1 MHKLD
6 KKKLL
11 GPVLLFLAA
20 LIWGTSFVAQEV
32 GANGGVGSFTYQAT
46 RNALGAL
53 ALLAVCVVKDLWQ
66 KKKGIYH
73 PPTPREKKILWLGG
87 LACGCLLC
95 VATVLQQFGI
105 ADVDTSPGK
114 AAFVTALY
122 IVFVPVIALALRRF
136 SQPHVYACVVVA
148 LVGLWLLCMSG
159 SSLTQGD
166 IFVILCSV
174 AFAFHIT
181 VVDLVVPHVDGV
193 KLSCIQ
199 FTVAALISAVGMWI
213 TEQPDMGVILQ
224 NWFPIFYS
232 GIFSAAIAY
241 TLQILGQKHTQP
253 TVACLLMSLESVF
266 AVVTG
271 MILLPEASAQSAREW
286 IGMAVIF
293 VAIVLAQ
300 VPLRYGRR
308 KGPKESESAQTGAE
322 K

>member
-1 MHKLD
+1 MD
-6 KKKLL
+6 KKRMIGPALL
-11 GPVLLFLAA
+11 LLAA

-32 GANGGVGSFTYQAT
+32 GANGGVGSFTYQAA

-66 KKKGIYH
+66 KKKGCYQ
-73 PPTPREKKILWLGG
+73 PPTAASKKMLWLGG
-87 LACGCLLC
+87 LGCGCMLC

-105 ADVDTSPGK
+105 AEVETSPGK
-114 AAFVTALY
+114 AAFITALY
-122 IVFVPVIALALRRF
+122 IVFVPVIALFLRRR
-136 SQPHVYACVVVA
+136 SQPHVYLCVVVA

-159 SSLTQGD
+159 SSIGKGD
-166 IFVILCSV
+166 ILVILCAV
-174 AFAFHIT
+174 AFAFHIML
-181 VVDLVVPHVDGV
+181 VDFVVPYVDGV

-199 FTVAALISAVGMWI
+199 FSVAAIISAVGMLI
-213 TEQPDMGVILQ
+213 TEQPDIHVILQ

-266 AVVTG
+266 AVLTG
-271 MILLPEASAQSAREW
+271 MIMMPEQSPQSAREW

-293 VAIVLAQ
+293 VAIVFAQ
-300 VPLRYGRR
+300 VPLKYGRR
-308 KGPKESESAQTGAE
+308 KKETEESAEGS
-322 K
+322 